1 MSDWL
6 VDLHDNTPEDVE
18 PVPPMSRISETTD
31 ADESKS
37 SGGGEAFGG
46 GDFDD
51 FLKTADDEPVTRA
64 AQSKSSAPPL
74 LPLTSTTNVNV
85 CHMMSFM
92 LLLFVSS
99 YHLYTRVSL
108 LRQHLVLNYTKDQL
122 RKGYGIAI
130 DETTVLKEG
139 HIHKKNNTGFRN
151 WKSRWMVLTPTRVT

>member
-1 MSDWL
+1 
-6 VDLHDNTPEDVE
+6 
-18 PVPPMSRISETTD
+18 
-31 ADESKS
+31 
-37 SGGGEAFGG
+37 
-46 GDFDD
+46 
-51 FLKTADDEPVTRA
+51 
-64 AQSKSSAPPL
+64 
-74 LPLTSTTNVNV
+74 
-85 CHMMSFM
+85 MMSFM